1 MSLPLIESVPNVSE
15 GRRREVV
22 ASLAAAI
29 RMTADVHLLDYSA
42 DASHNRS
49 VFTMAGH
56 ATSLE
61 AALLALYEQ
70 ALPQIDLRTQRG
82 EHPRVGAVDVVPLI
96 PLAGATMAGCV
107 DLARRL
113 GERIAVRFAIL
124 VYLYEEAAASPERRR
139 LESIRRGGLDSL
151 AARMALEEWA
161 PDFGPRQPHPT
172 AGVSVVGAR
181 LPLIAFNVNLA
192 TDDLGVAKQI
202 AATVREA
209 NGGLPFVKA
218 LGLRLAERGIV
229 QVSMNLTNYERT
241 SMGTAFAAV
250 ARSAAQHGV
259 AVLESQIIGLVPEA
273 ALHGVA
279 PSDLLLKEFSDA
291 QVLERQLARIR

>member
-22 ASLAAAI
+22 DGLADAV
-29 RMTADVHLLDYSA
+29 RTTDGVHLLDYSA

-56 ATSLE
+56 VTSLE
-61 AALLALYEQ
+61 AALLVLYEQ

-82 EHPRVGAVDVVPLI
+82 EHPRVGAVDVVPFI

-113 GERIAVRFAIL
+113 GEQIAERFAIP
-124 VYLYEEAAASPERRR
+124 VYLYEEAAASAGRRR
-139 LESIRRGGLDSL
+139 LESIRRGGLDGL

-181 LPLIAFNVNLA
+181 MPLIAFNVNLA

-218 LGLRLAERGIV
+218 LGLRLADRGIV
-229 QVSMNLTNYERT
+229 QVSMNLTNYART
-241 SMGTAFAAV
+241 SMRTAFAAV
-250 ARSAAQHGV
+250 ARSAAHHGV

-273 ALHGVA
+273 ALQGVA
-279 PSDLLLKEFSDA
+279 PSDLMLKEFSDA
-291 QVLERQLARIR
+291 QVLERQLERIR